1 MLNYWSRIALILFF
15 RARATR
21 PETKA
26 RITATTP
33 KRALTMSIRPNP
45 IGSTTE
51 NSIAMMSPMILS
63 GPVLGIKPNRATNTQ
78 PAMISTPI
86 TITCHVNSSAI

>member
-1 MLNYWSRIALILFF
+1 
-15 RARATR
+15 
-21 PETKA
+21 
-26 RITATTP
+26 
-33 KRALTMSIRPNP
+33 
-45 IGSTTE
+45 
-51 NSIAMMSPMILS
+51 MSPMILS